1 MLHSALTVIMYSC
14 DLTVTAVVLQLLH
27 CEVFPVQRHASIVQ
41 AVEGGLSFLTEALY
55 AEIADLCQITLHNA
69 LVSKLFSTAEHE
81 LRILFVYLE
90 ITTVCVTGNVGQFCA
105 AELANVHYC

>member
-1 MLHSALTVIMYSC
+1 
-14 DLTVTAVVLQLLH
+14 
-27 CEVFPVQRHASIVQ
+27 
-41 AVEGGLSFLTEALY
+41 
-55 AEIADLCQITLHNA
+55 
-69 LVSKLFSTAEHE
+69 VSKLFSTAEHE